1 MIKEYINIAHV
12 FFIAIFIS
20 LLIFF
25 LSLVF
30 INSNPSQVNQKTSPY
45 ECGFNPFEDA
55 RVKFDVQFYLVC
67 ILFILF
73 DLEISFLLPI
83 IIMVFNLNVIMVV
96 ILNVFIILLTL
107 GFIYEWL
114 KGSLDWKFN

>member
-1 MIKEYINIAHV
+1 MIKEYINILHV
-12 FFIAIFIS
+12 LFIAIIIS

-25 LSLVF
+25 ISLVF
-30 INSNPSQVNQKTSPY
+30 VNSNPSFANQKTSSY

-55 RVKFDVQFYLVC
+55 RVRFDVQFYLVC

-83 IIMVFNLNVIMVV
+83 LLFILNLNVIMVIV
-96 ILNVFIILLTL
+96 LNLFIILLTI

-114 KGSLDWKFN
+114 KGSLDWKFG

>member
-107 GFIYEWL
+107 GFIYE
-114 KGSLDWKFN
+114 